1 MDYLEGLF
9 LGVQWSDTDF
19 QNRRHISSLVLYGFF
34 VNALLALAYFTGR
47 FASELG
53 GGLTAK
59 IIIFVILFF
68 ACPFICFRYYRF
80 PIWGKIPVLVVQAIK
95 QVVLTLIYTAIVL
108 PRLTLSSSEILE
120 RAMDYLN
127 TTLETHTAKYV
138 DTAGTFATILG
149 VMSGGIY
156 VVFIIVV
163 TVFIAIALPALVF
176 VGARILQLAY
186 DKAIDRFVVTIFL
199 GK

>member
-34 VNALLALAYFTGR
+34 VNALIALAYFTGR
-47 FASELG
+47 FAPLLG
-53 GGLTAK
+53 TGLIAK
-59 IIIFVILFF
+59 IIIFVVLFF

-80 PIWGKIPVLVVQAIK
+80 PIWGKIPVLLVQATK
-95 QVVLTLIYTAIVL
+95 QVVLIIIYTAIVL
-108 PRLTLSSSEILE
+108 PRLTMSSSEIVE
-120 RAMDYLN
+120 KAMDYLN
-127 TTLETHTAKYV
+127 NTLESHTAKFV

-149 VMSGGIY
+149 VMSGGVY
-156 VVFIIVV
+156 VVFIVV
-163 TVFIAIALPALVF
+163 ASVFVAVALPALLF
-176 VGARILQLAY
+176 TGARLLQLAY
-186 DKAIDRFVVTIFL
+186 DKVVDRFIITTFL